1 MKKQHLLAIL
11 FLSGVWGLSEALLGG
26 WMYSVGMRHAPV
38 VILTVVAMGVMAIA
52 KVHVPTAGSAILVAA
67 LAMLYK
73 FLNQPFFA
81 CHLFA
86 ILLLGISFEAVYAI
100 TRGRHKPLIGLAATY
115 LGFALFAVMMIAV
128 FRYSWWTNPGWSK
141 ALAHVGVTGS
151 IAAAFSAVTVPLA
164 DRFARG
170 LQRHPTRKLAIPN
183 WVVLSATSSVVWVF
197 AIVRGL
203 LVI

>member
-1 MKKQHLLAIL
+1 MKKQHILAVL

-26 WMYSVGMRHAPV
+26 WMYSAGMRMAPA

-52 KVHVPTAGSAILVAA
+52 KVYVPSVGSAIVVAG

-86 ILLLGISFEAVYAI
+86 ILLLGISFEVVFAI
-100 TRGRHKPLIGLAATY
+100 TRGRRKPLIGLAATY
-115 LGFALFAVMMIAV
+115 MGFALFAVMMVFV

-141 ALAHVGVTGS
+141 ALSYVGVTGS
-151 IAAAFSAVTVPLA
+151 IAAMFSAVAVPLG
-164 DRFARG
+164 DRFARR
-170 LQRHPTRKLAIPN
+170 LQQDSTLKLPMPN
-183 WVVLSATSSVVWVF
+183 WAVLSATSAVVWAF
-197 AIVRGL
+197 AIVHGL
-203 LVI
+203 LVL